1 MSEDVKSVR
10 SAGRAKTKSKML
22 GPINLIQTQSMA
34 LGSPG
39 VQSPRLDVNAMTDR
53 GLLETKIQQQIGIEE
68 EVQASKIVAP
78 KGSENPEDCC
88 YSDCIIA

>member
-1 MSEDVKSVR
+1 
-10 SAGRAKTKSKML
+10 
-22 GPINLIQTQSMA
+22 
-34 LGSPG
+34 
-39 VQSPRLDVNAMTDR
+39 MTDR

-78 KGSENPEDCC
+78 KASENPEDCC